1 MWLVDTN
8 VVSELGRPKPDKNVT
23 KFLAEQSV
31 HSLHLSS
38 ITIGEIRFGISRMDD
53 TLKREQRAHWLE
65 TMVRPL
71 FGSRVID
78 IGENEVL
85 RWRLLI
91 DFGKK
96 NGHTFSQPDLFIA
109 ATALSHTLALVTSN
123 VRDFVPTKIPILNPW
138 TGERFNGA

>member
-8 VVSELGRPKPDKNVT
+8 VVSELGKPKPDRNVT
-23 KFLAEQSV
+23 EFLSGQNV
-31 HSLHLSS
+31 HSLFLSS
-38 ITIGEIRFGISRMDD
+38 ITIGEIRFGISRMLD
-53 TLKREQRAHWLE
+53 TLKREQRAYWLD

-71 FGSRVID
+71 FGSRIID

-96 NGHTFSQPDLFIA
+96 TGHTFSQPDLFIA
-109 ATALSHTLALVTSN
+109 ATALSHTLTLVTRN
-123 VRDFVPTKIPILNPW
+123 IRDFVPTEIRVLNPW